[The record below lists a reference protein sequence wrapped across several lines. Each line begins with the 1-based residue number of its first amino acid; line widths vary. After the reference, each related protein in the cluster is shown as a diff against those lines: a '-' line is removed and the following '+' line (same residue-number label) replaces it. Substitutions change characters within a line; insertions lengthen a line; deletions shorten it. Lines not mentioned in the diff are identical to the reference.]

1 MALRKNLILRRPRK
15 RPSRRTQAAD
25 PAFIR
30 ELSNRVFA
38 GGVMRRP
45 FCVVFSLALSLAAIA
60 AAAAGSHGLS
70 LFGELKYP
78 PDFKNFEY
86 VDPQAPRG
94 GTMKFSAIGTY
105 DTLNPFVVK
114 GVAAAGIGQVF
125 DTLAVAS
132 QDEPGSEY
140 GLIADSIDL
149 APDKLSVLYSL
160 RKEARFQD
168 GSPMTPADVVW
179 TFNTLREK
187 GHPMYRSYYGDVT
200 EIASEGERGIRFR
213 FKSAE
218 NRELPQILG
227 EMPVLSKAYWS
238 GRDFAKTTLEPP
250 LGSGPYKVDSL
261 DPGRSITYRRVA
273 DYWGANLPVN
283 RGRQNVDVI
292 RYDYYRDGTIALEAF
307 KAGQYDIRR
316 ENSSKSWATGY
327 DSPALRQGLIKKEVI
342 PNQLPSGMQGF
353 GYNLRRPIFQ
363 DPRVRQALAYAFD
376 FEWSNKNLFYDS
388 YARTRSYFDNSEL
401 AATGTPQ
408 GEELKTLEKYRGKI
422 PDEVFT
428 KEYNPPK
435 YDGSGNI
442 RDGLRAALALL
453 KEAGWSFKNERLV
466 DDKTGQPFAFEILL
480 NDPQM
485 ERIVLPLAKN
495 LERMGITAR
504 VRTVDVAQYEKRM
517 ETFDFD
523 TAVVV
528 FGQSLSPGNEQREYW
543 GSKSAD
549 EPGSRN
555 LLGIKSE
562 VIDELIEELIRSPD
576 RASLVAHTRVL
587 DRVLQYGY
595 YVIPNFH
602 LSAFWVAYWDKYRRP
617 TISPKYGVGLDTWW
631 VDPKAEQTIEAKKGE
646 VTKGEAK

>member
-1 MALRKNLILRRPRK
+1 
-15 RPSRRTQAAD
+15 
-25 PAFIR
+25 
-30 ELSNRVFA
+30 
-38 GGVMRRP
+38 MRRP
-45 FCVVFSLALSLAAIA
+45 FCVVFSLVLSLAAIA
-60 AAAAGSHGLS
+60 AMAAAGSHGLS

-78 PDFKNFEY
+78 PGFKNFEY
-86 VDPQAPRG
+86 VDPQAPKG

-114 GVAAAGIGQVF
+114 GVAAAGIGQIF

-140 GLIADSIDL
+140 ALIAESIDL

-160 RKEARFQD
+160 RKEARFHD
-168 GSPMTPADVVW
+168 GSPMTPGDVVW

-200 EIASEGERGIRFR
+200 EIAQEGERGIRFH

-238 GRDFAKTTLEPP
+238 GRDFAKTTLDIP

-401 AATGTPQ
+401 AATGVPQ
-408 GEELKTLEKYRGKI
+408 GEELKTLEKYRGKVS
-422 PDEVFT
+422 DEVFT

-453 KEAGWSFKNERLV
+453 KEAGWIFKNEKLV
-466 DDKTGQPFAFEILL
+466 NEKTGEPFAFEILL

-562 VIDELIEELIRSPD
+562 VVDELIEDLIRSPD
-576 RASLVAHTRVL
+576 RASLIAHTRAL

-617 TISPKYGVGLDTWW
+617 TISPKYGIGLDTWW

-646 VTKGEAK
+646 ATKGEVK

>member
-1 MALRKNLILRRPRK
+1 MRIL
-15 RPSRRTQAAD
+15 SGA
-25 PAFIR
+25 
-30 ELSNRVFA
+30 VF
-38 GGVMRRP
+38 GLG
-45 FCVVFSLALSLAAIA
+45 LSLTATA
-60 AAAAGSHGLS
+60 AAAAGGSHGLS

-86 VDPQAPRG
+86 VDPHAPKG

-125 DTLAVAS
+125 DTLTVAS
-132 QDEPGSEY
+132 QDEPGAEY
-140 GLIADSIDL
+140 GLVAESIDL
-149 APDKLSVLYSL
+149 AQDELSVLYTL
-160 RKEARFQD
+160 RKEARFHD
-168 GSPMTPADVVW
+168 GSPMTPDDVVW

-200 EIASEGERGIRFR
+200 EVAQEGERGVRFR
-213 FKSAE
+213 FKSTE

-227 EMPVLSKAYWS
+227 QMPVLSKAYWS
-238 GRDFAKTTLEPP
+238 GRDFAKTTLDPP
-250 LGSGPYKVDSL
+250 LGSGPYKIESL

-273 DYWGANLPVN
+273 DYWGGDLPVN
-283 RGRQNVDVI
+283 KGRQNVDTI

-327 DSPALRQGLIKKEVI
+327 ESPAMRAGLIKKEVI

-363 DPRVRQALAYAFD
+363 DRRVRAALAYAFD

-428 KEYNPPK
+428 KQYEPPK

-453 KEAGWSFKNERLV
+453 KEAGWGFKNEKLV
-466 DDKTGQPFAFEILL
+466 NDTTGEPFAFEILL

-528 FGQSLSPGNEQREYW
+528 FGQSLSPGNEQREFW
-543 GSKSAD
+543 GSQAAD

-562 VIDELIEELIRSPD
+562 VIDELIEELIRSSD
-576 RASLVAHTRVL
+576 RASLIAHTRAL

-617 TISPKYGVGLDTWW
+617 TVSPKYGIGLDTWW

-646 VTKGEAK
+646 VTKGEAPK

>member
-1 MALRKNLILRRPRK
+1 M
-15 RPSRRTQAAD
+15 
-25 PAFIR
+25 
-30 ELSNRVFA
+30 
-38 GGVMRRP
+38 MRRP
-45 FCVVFSLALSLAAIA
+45 FCVVFSLVLSLAAIA
-60 AAAAGSHGLS
+60 AMAAAGSHGLS

-78 PDFKNFEY
+78 PGFKNFEY
-86 VDPQAPRG
+86 VDPQAPKG

-114 GVAAAGIGQVF
+114 GVAAAGIGQIF

-140 GLIADSIDL
+140 ALIAESIDL

-160 RKEARFQD
+160 RKEARFHD
-168 GSPMTPADVVW
+168 GSPMTPGDVVW

-200 EIASEGERGIRFR
+200 EIAQEGERGIRFH

-238 GRDFAKTTLEPP
+238 GRDFAKTTLDTP

-401 AATGTPQ
+401 AATGVPQ
-408 GEELKTLEKYRGKI
+408 GEELKTLEKYRGKV

-453 KEAGWSFKNERLV
+453 KEAGWIFKNEKLV
-466 DDKTGQPFAFEILL
+466 NDKTGEPFAFEILL

-562 VIDELIEELIRSPD
+562 VIDELTEELVRSPD
-576 RASLVAHTRVL
+576 RASLIAHTRAL

-617 TISPKYGVGLDTWW
+617 TISPKYGIGLDTWW

-646 VTKGEAK
+646 ATKGEVK